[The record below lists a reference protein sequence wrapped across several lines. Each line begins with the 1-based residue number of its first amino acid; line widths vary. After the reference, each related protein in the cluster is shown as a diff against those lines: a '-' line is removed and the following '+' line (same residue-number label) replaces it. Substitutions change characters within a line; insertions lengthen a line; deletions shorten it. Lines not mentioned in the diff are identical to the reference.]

1 MKPTLFLHIGCHR
14 TATSSVQSLLAS
26 QRDKL
31 RDEAVLYPFSVRRHH
46 KVFADIFNGK
56 VSADDVSAD
65 LLSQMNASD
74 RPISTVILSDED
86 IAMQR
91 DLAPLAAF
99 GEHFEVKPVF
109 SMRRQDIW
117 LESWYFQNIKWQWN
131 PALAHCTFDAFLA
144 KRAEFHWIKYD
155 ETLAR
160 FAEAFGRENLKVN
173 IFEKSQMPNGPLA
186 AFCEAVGLPAH
197 NLPSVPHRNASFSAE
212 MVEFMR
218 HLPLDQIAPK
228 NRDILRQAL
237 EELDQKVLGNTAKQS
252 ELLMPYAQ
260 RQSIQAEYAE
270 GNKAVAKAYF
280 GRSELFLEP
289 LPDKRAP
296 LAKLELP
303 RNSTALI
310 ERFVGPLLL
319 HLAQDGYLAKLR
331 N

>member
-1 MKPTLFLHIGCHR
+1 MKPTLFLHVGCHR

-26 QRDKL
+26 QRATL
-31 RDEAVLYPFSVRRHH
+31 RKKAVLYPFSVRRHH
-46 KVFADIFNGK
+46 KIFADIFAGK
-56 VSADDVSAD
+56 VTAGDVSAD
-65 LLSQMNASD
+65 LLSQIRASD
-74 RPISTVILSDED
+74 TPISTVILSDED
-86 IAMQR
+86 IAMQQ
-91 DLAPLAAF
+91 DLTPLADF

-109 SMRRQDIW
+109 SMRRQDTW

-131 PALAHCTFDAFLA
+131 PAFAHCTFDEFLA
-144 KRAEFHWIKYD
+144 KRAEFHWIKYE

-160 FAEAFGRENLKVN
+160 FADAFGRDNLKVSV
-173 IFEKSQMPNGPLA
+173 FENSQMPNGPLA
-186 AFCEAVGLPAH
+186 AFCDAVGLPAH
-197 NLPSVPHRNASFSAE
+197 DLPPVPHRNASFSAE

-237 EELDQKVLGNTAKQS
+237 EELDQKVVGNTAKQS

-260 RQSIQAEYAE
+260 RRSILAEYE
-270 GNKAVAKAYF
+270 TGNKVVAEAYF
-280 GRSELFLEP
+280 GRTDLFLEP

-303 RNSTALI
+303 RHSAELI

-319 HLAQDGYLAKLR
+319 HLAQDGYLAKLK